1 MNNNPKNKLT
11 RTKSGH
17 QIKQDAAT
25 TTVPDHQ
32 DPEAFWQDVYIFLS
46 TQWISLNYIYLG
58 PADLMSHLPDPLHR
72 IRLLHLLP
80 PHHSLLYVSLRH

>member
-11 RTKSGH
+11 HTKSGH

-46 TQWISLNYIYLG
+46 TV
-58 PADLMSHLPDPLHR
+58 D
-72 IRLLHLLP
+72 
-80 PHHSLLYVSLRH
+80 